1 MAWRVVGVR
10 EQRYRV
16 DTPVAVAAFVA
27 DEIDTIAGGWVPLA
41 SERESDGC
49 LRVLYGRLPPELS
62 AASDDGTRRAS
73 DARSAEATILRTPF
87 DLGWSV
93 VVMLAVCA
101 FLLSFALFARM

>member
-10 EQRYRV
+10 EERYRV
-16 DTPVAVAAFVA
+16 DTPVQVSAFVA

-62 AASDDGTRRAS
+62 SVSDTRTTRAA
-73 DARSAEATILRTPF
+73 DARGAAGPILHTPI
-87 DLGWSV
+87 DLGWGV

-101 FLLSFALFARM
+101 FLVSFALFART